1 MPTLPRNNNIANNPD
16 SIYFASKMLS
26 SVARENMRN
35 PIGPDVAVLSQMS
48 LDSNIA
54 VNYNSL
60 TVTYQEIQTTVY
72 YILDAVK
79 NSRSVLHDYGNIL
92 SGPLNDIINQF
103 KLSTV
108 KVNTSNQLISS
119 GLIPNQPRIATIG
132 GSRKGSKGKVRKLG
146 PVTRTSTGIFP
157 EEGREIP
164 ISFHRP
170 LAPSRRP
177 QRFTSKLGD
186 TAMPALTYRS
196 GDALSTQTGFTG
208 IQDSDSDPESSSDE
222 DSSIPST
229 FRRNFGSANSSLNS
243 STMPSVKMMR
253 ITKSSR
259 FNPDSDPSDSDVSD
273 ITENS
278 DDDDDD
284 GSSGN
289 SVRAIGTTPRD
300 VNVVLKLLN
309 RLIQLIRKADYIFT
323 GMINTNIN
331 MLNSNQISEL
341 GKIKD
346 AMNLIWKIFTTPNGN
361 GIRLDFLLRLLVQYS
376 SPMLITL
383 HQVIE
388 AFVQDLIIGINKYK
402 QNEPQ
407 QGQLGGAGRYGIN
420 YSKPMPTLNN
430 SIKNFSAK
438 YLL

>member
-1 MPTLPRNNNIANNPD
+1 MPTLPKNSNLSNNPD

-54 VNYNSL
+54 VNYNSFI
-60 TVTYQEIQTTVY
+60 VTYQEIQSTVY
-72 YILDAVK
+72 YILDTV
-79 NSRSVLHDYGNIL
+79 NSSRSILHDYGNIL
-92 SGPLNDIINQF
+92 SGPLNDIIRQF

-108 KVNTSNQLISS
+108 KVNTSNSLISS
-119 GLIPNQPRIATIG
+119 GLVPNQPRIQTIG

-146 PVTRTSTGIFP
+146 PVTRTSTGYGP
-157 EEGREIP
+157 GGATMP
-164 ISFHRP
+164 ISYHKP
-170 LAPSRRP
+170 LASSRRP

-222 DSSIPST
+222 DSSIPSA

-253 ITKSSR
+253 IVKSSR
-259 FNPDSDPSDSDVSD
+259 FNPDSDPSDSDISD
-273 ITENS
+273 IS
-278 DDDDDD
+278 DDDDDDDD
-284 GSSGN
+284 GSSGI
-289 SVRAIGTTPRD
+289 SGRQIGGAPKD
-300 VNVVLKLLN
+300 VNIILRLLN
-309 RLIQLIRKADYIFT
+309 KLIQLIRKADYIFT

-331 MLNSNQISEL
+331 MLTTAQISEL

-346 AMNLIWKIFTTPNGN
+346 AMNLIWKIFTTPNSN
-361 GIRLDFLLRLLVQYS
+361 GIRLDFVLRLLFQYS

-407 QGQLGGAGRYGIN
+407 QGQLDGAGRF
-420 YSKPMPTLNN
+420 SKPVPRLNEG
-430 SIKNFSAK
+430 IKNFSAK